1 MNTQDVVVSDKI
13 TVRSAR
19 STVQRPPRKRR
30 RLAKNLFIQDEAEVD
45 DLAEESEQ
53 DQSGEDVED
62 ENGLDFEDGTDDE
75 TFQTDLSG
83 FREHQSSRVPS
94 LFADVIQRIEN
105 SPLERVD
112 TIKVSDF
119 WQDNQIFLQNALYQ
133 HPRAPDVSQ
142 RHTVYHVRCRRGYE
156 KRIIR
161 RIQNDI
167 KTFDSRPKQE
177 TENRIIED
185 VHPSK
190 MPGYV
195 YLVIMNTSD
204 ITPLCDYLHSFSSF
218 VYNRPTINRQDSFMP
233 IHHVVTDFHP
243 LAPVAPGC
251 SIGDWVEIKG
261 GDAYAGSLGLVVPN
275 DSRLEYPSEN
285 SVTVLT
291 VPRIPRSPLEEES
304 MIATLLGPA
313 AAPLSFESA
322 LQISNLYA
330 SLNVLH
336 WGKSGTP
343 LWGNSIKSRCHV
355 GSMCPPDHSKELFF
369 RGEIFQCGLI
379 VLVFNHSNLKPAPTS
394 WDSKIVEI
402 FASSHHPHLSYTK
415 MPIPSSWY
423 FEVDEKVHGITGFI
437 PSQYLSIRA
446 SIVDV
451 SDLTCEVDF
460 AGEVLTVSKHG
471 LIKSFTGGECVLI
484 PDGGAGTFA
493 MSGEDSSSCIVF
505 YDERTV
511 RDKITRIKL
520 ERVDSDFRRSSVERA
535 RRIIFEKGYSVSSK
549 AVENLLGDYSWT
561 STRNTF
567 STLFYEFGFNFYN
580 IIVSDV
586 LHEIELGVWKA
597 VLTHLIR
604 ILTSV
609 GSLSLEE
616 MNQRFRRIPTF
627 GRDTIRKINKNVSL
641 MQNLAARDYEDFL
654 QVSLPVFEGLFGTHN
669 KNVQHLL
676 FDLNAVHSF
685 AKLRLHSDPTLDV
698 LDRHTSQLGKSLRV
712 FKNHVCP
719 AFSTKELAKEAGAR
733 QRRQAKDQQKRGST
747 LRSKK
752 AAQTPNKKV
761 FSLSTYKI
769 HALGSYAR
777 FIRMFGTTDSY
788 STQVGELEHRRIKR
802 FYSRTNKVFR
812 YVRQVT
818 GHERRV
824 RIIQSI
830 KQRLEDR
837 NSTAPRV
844 PFQHKDPLLVTDP
857 RTHYHISMDRSL
869 FYNISRWTE
878 EHEHDLSVKHFLRK
892 LKIHLFCRLTTQ
904 NDSGDISLED
914 RSQVI
919 IDSNRMYLHK
929 VLRINYTSYDLR
941 RCQDSINARTHS
953 DIMVLSPDSDDD
965 EHPYLYARVI
975 GIYHVN
981 ASLQDE
987 PLKQMDFLWVRW
999 YAMEDNQSCWKTKR
1013 LPEVGF
1019 IDSTDDQAF
1028 GFIDPAHVI
1037 RAVHLLPNFDVGQV
1051 SDILGPSIARRSDE
1065 EDQDYSRYY
1074 VNIFADRDMVIRFC
1088 PDLTLGAHIATSIPM
1103 EYASSDVESEEEVDE
1118 EELGEEED
1126 DEDEIEIASRA
1137 GSADSDQDSVES
1149 DKYVDGE
1156 WSDFGYDNGDSSN
1169 DEEQE
1174 NERDAIDGSNIGP
1187 EDGEE
1192 PFNHDVEVLDTEGYA
1207 VL

>member
-1 MNTQDVVVSDKI
+1 MQMRLDHSPSPPPAPLPAAQIVPPAPI
-13 TVRSAR
+13 AESAR
-19 STVQRPPRKRR
+19 IALKPSRSGRTRYLPARFQD
-30 RLAKNLFIQDEAEVD
+30 NLPT
-45 DLAEESEQ
+45 LSRTMP
-53 DQSGEDVED
+53 G
-62 ENGLDFEDGTDDE
+62 
-75 TFQTDLSG
+75 TFQPEEEIEDPPPPAQSPAPTPPLSPEPEPVFTEVRTKPDRFG
-83 FREHQSSRVPS
+83 LFQIYSELPEFIPDEEVP
-94 LFADVIQRIEN
+94 
-105 SPLERVD
+105 
-112 TIKVSDF
+112 
-119 WQDNQIFLQNALYQ
+119 
-133 HPRAPDVSQ
+133 
-142 RHTVYHVRCRRGYE
+142 
-156 KRIIR
+156 
-161 RIQNDI
+161 
-167 KTFDSRPKQE
+167 
-177 TENRIIED
+177 IED
-185 VHPSK
+185 VCEGAGFPVS
-190 MPGYV
+190 PPADT
-195 YLVIMNTSD
+195 TS
-204 ITPLCDYLHSFSSF
+204 IFSSVIKPLKENIIAPF
-218 VYNRPTINRQDSFMP
+218 LNITVWRLMAWWYSSETKSIADLDRLVKEVIRPDEFEPSHLEDFSTKKVLREMDEYQANARLFPTEDGWQEISVDIPVPCSGFKKRESDAPCYTISGIFIRKPLEVMKSTFQSSSAKKFHYTPSELHQQSFPGSDTSIRLHGELYNSPMFINEHKKVLLDQYKKRMAAPMDKDLQHPCALAGMMFWSDATRVGHWGDASMWP
-233 IHHVVTDFHP
+233 IYMYFGNQSKYERSKPSAFAAHHVAYIPKLPDDFKAWYLSQYGCTPADKILTFMRREIPHAIYAKLFDEEFMKAYRDGIILTCGNNLTYCMFPRLFTWSADYPEKMLLVCCKCLGIHP
-243 LAPVAPGC
+243 CGEC
-251 SIGDWVEIKG
+251 CIKKEKI
-261 GDAYAGSLGLVVPN
+261 N
-275 DSRLEYPSEN
+275 
-285 SVTVLT
+285 
-291 VPRIPRSPLEEES
+291 
-304 MIATLLGPA
+304 LLG
-313 AAPLSFESA
+313 
-322 LQISNLYA
+322 
-330 SLNVLH
+330 
-336 WGKSGTP
+336 
-343 LWGNSIKSRCHV
+343 
-355 GSMCPPDHSKELFF
+355 
-369 RGEIFQCGLI
+369 
-379 VLVFNHSNLKPAPTS
+379 
-394 WDSKIVEI
+394 
-402 FASSHHPHLSYTK
+402 
-415 MPIPSSWY
+415 
-423 FEVDEKVHGITGFI
+423 
-437 PSQYLSIRA
+437 
-446 SIVDV
+446 
-451 SDLTCEVDF
+451 
-460 AGEVLTVSKHG
+460 
-471 LIKSFTGGECVLI
+471 
-484 PDGGAGTFA
+484 
-493 MSGEDSSSCIVF
+493 
-505 YDERTV
+505 TV

-1074 VNIFADRDMVIRFC
+1074 INIFADRDMVIRFC

-1174 NERDAIDGSNIGP
+1174 NERDAIDGPNIGP